1 MGGVAL
7 KARERAVEVAG
18 GGGAPTR
25 ELLDH
30 VKVVLL
36 HLVLHLVRIRF
47 EIMNKSYFAIGA
59 GDNLP
64 LLHDEDILAR
74 L

>member
-1 MGGVAL
+1 MTL
-7 KARERAVEVAG
+7 KACERAVEVAG
-18 GGGAPTR
+18 RGAPAR

-30 VKVVLL
+30 VKVVLF
-36 HLVLHLVRIRF
+36 HLVLHLVRICF
-47 EIMNKSYFAIGA
+47 GIMNNSYFAIGA

>member
-1 MGGVAL
+1 MGGVTLQAG
-7 KARERAVEVAG
+7 ERAVEVAG
-18 GGGAPTR
+18 RGAPTR